1 MRERVMM
8 GVAGVARKKGFLEH
22 ILDERAKAKAR
33 REREERQAALQA
45 QKAWAAAEREH
56 SRC

>member
-1 MRERVMM
+1 MM